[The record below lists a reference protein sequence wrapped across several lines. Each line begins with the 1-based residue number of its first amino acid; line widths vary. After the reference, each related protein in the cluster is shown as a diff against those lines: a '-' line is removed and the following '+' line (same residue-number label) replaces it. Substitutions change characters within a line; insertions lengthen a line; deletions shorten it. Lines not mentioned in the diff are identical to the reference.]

1 MIRQRHV
8 RNPAFTNGGT
18 TLLLV
23 MLSVTFTPALVFGQE
38 QEQKQAP
45 ETESQKQAQ
54 ADAAAKLG
62 LFSLPESREKSLAEA
77 AARRLA
83 EMEDRPDKPQLVRSA
98 KTGEPI
104 DLTFDNIKFDME
116 KGTAFQ
122 REMLTEE
129 IKNLHGK
136 TVRLRGFIKPG
147 ARQKD
152 LKKFVFVRDDKECC
166 FGPGAA
172 IFDCVLV
179 QMEKEN
185 PTDFTVRPVT
195 IEGKFY
201 LKEYKGPDGN
211 TWAIYRMKDGLRK

>member
-1 MIRQRHV
+1 MATHRH
-8 RNPAFTNGGT
+8 F
-18 TLLLV
+18 V
-23 MLSVTFTPALVFGQE
+23 MLHSKISGPTLVVLLFLLTGLTPVTGSSQD
-38 QEQKQAP
+38 QK
-45 ETESQKQAQ
+45 
-54 ADAAAKLG
+54 
-62 LFSLPESREKSLAEA
+62 SLAESRQQDLAEA

-83 EMEDRPDKPQLVRSA
+83 EKEDRPDKPQLIRPA
-98 KTGEPI
+98 KPGEAI
-104 DLTFDNIKFDME
+104 ELTFDNIKFDME
-116 KGTAFQ
+116 KGTQFK
-122 REMLTEE
+122 REMLSEE
-129 IKNLHGK
+129 IEGLHGK
-136 TVRLRGFIKPG
+136 TIRLRGFIKPG
-147 ARQKD
+147 ARQKG

-211 TWAIYRMKDGLRK
+211 IWAIYRMKDGFRK

>member
-1 MIRQRHV
+1 MIGQRHV
-8 RNPAFTNGGT
+8 MKPSFASGGT
-18 TLLLV
+18 ALVLLLLNV
-23 MLSVTFTPALVFGQE
+23 GLAPTTVYGQE
-38 QEQKQAP
+38 KESP
-45 ETESQKQAQ
+45 TESEKQTQ
-54 ADAAAKLG
+54 AEAAAKLG

-83 EMEDRPDKPQLVRSA
+83 EKEDRPDKPKLIRSA
-98 KTGEPI
+98 KPGEPI
-104 DLTFDNIKFDME
+104 ELTFDNIKFDME
-116 KGTAFQ
+116 KGTPFQ
-122 REMLTEE
+122 RDMLTEE
-129 IKNLHGK
+129 IENLHGK

-147 ARQKD
+147 ARQKG

-211 TWAIYRMKDGLRK
+211 LWAIYRMKDGLRK

>member
-1 MIRQRHV
+1 MIGQRHV
-8 RNPAFTNGGT
+8 MKPSFASGGT
-18 TLLLV
+18 ALVLLLLNV
-23 MLSVTFTPALVFGQE
+23 GLAPTTVYGQE
-38 QEQKQAP
+38 KETL
-45 ETESQKQAQ
+45 TESQKQAE
-54 ADAAAKLG
+54 AAAKLG

-83 EMEDRPDKPQLVRSA
+83 EKEDRPDKPKLIRSA
-98 KTGEPI
+98 KPGEPI
-104 DLTFDNIKFDME
+104 ELTFDNIKFDME
-116 KGTAFQ
+116 KGTPFQ
-122 REMLTEE
+122 RDMLTEE
-129 IKNLHGK
+129 IENLHGK
-136 TVRLRGFIKPG
+136 TIRLRGFIKPG
-147 ARQKD
+147 ARQKG

-211 TWAIYRMKDGLRK
+211 LWAIYRMKDGLRK

>member
-1 MIRQRHV
+1 MIGQRHV
-8 RNPAFTNGGT
+8 MKPSFASGGT
-18 TLLLV
+18 ALVLLLLNV
-23 MLSVTFTPALVFGQE
+23 GLAPTTVYGQE
-38 QEQKQAP
+38 KESP
-45 ETESQKQAQ
+45 TESQKQAQ
-54 ADAAAKLG
+54 AEAAAKLG

-83 EMEDRPDKPQLVRSA
+83 EKEDRPDKPKLIRSA
-98 KTGEPI
+98 KPGEPI
-104 DLTFDNIKFDME
+104 ELTFDNIKFDME
-116 KGTAFQ
+116 KGTPFQ
-122 REMLTEE
+122 RDMLTEE
-129 IKNLHGK
+129 IENLHGK
-136 TVRLRGFIKPG
+136 TIRLRGFIKPG
-147 ARQKD
+147 ARQKG

-211 TWAIYRMKDGLRK
+211 LWAIYRMKDGLRK